1 MIVDT
6 LFTRARIF
14 NPYTKTWQI
23 ADIAVLNGRILY
35 VGDGT
40 SMGISAD
47 KQVDCDGATV
57 IPGMVDI
64 HLHIESSLCTPHTFS
79 TAVLPHGV
87 TTVVAEHHE
96 MANIFG
102 RKGIEEMIA
111 ASRKTALDIFHGI
124 PSSVP
129 STNKNLE
136 TTGGTIDSCDLPS
149 LTGVNNPDVICLGEV
164 MNYSTLIHEFDHLA
178 TDPYAVKS
186 SGMAAYLKKHHPLM
200 AIEGH
205 CPSVKDLDLA
215 KLLYLGVD
223 SDHCKQDIEGMIQRF
238 TNGMFVEIQ
247 EKSLTQEVVEYLQEH
262 DVDNL
267 WAFVTDDV
275 PPDLLVKK
283 GHLDHVVRKA
293 LRFGLSI
300 EKAIIASSYSP
311 ARRMGLRDRGV
322 LAPGKIADL
331 IILDGDPSD
340 FSIAQVYKRGEPIEQ
355 VLAKQEPHQ
364 FASFCNESIVVNPDS
379 DFTLLFQVASDN
391 DTTVRVMKKSALSTY
406 TEESFKHL
414 EARSGTLE
422 WQNADEKLNLAVV
435 INRYSAALHFMQG
448 FVSGDCLSQGA
459 YCTTYAHDHHNILVL
474 GDNEQDMRIALEWV
488 LSHNGGICVAS
499 RGKVACTVE
508 LPIGGILSTIPMD
521 ELGVQIARIQD
532 KLRELGMRH
541 HNPLMSLSTSTLPV
555 SPALKLTDK
564 GLIDVASASL
574 VPLFV

>member
-1 MIVDT
+1 MTVDT

-14 NPYTKTWQI
+14 NPYIKAWRV

-35 VGDGT
+35 IGNAASVGIET
-40 SMGISAD
+40 ANL
-47 KQVDCDGATV
+47 VDCGETTV
-57 IPGMVDI
+57 IPGMIDI

-102 RKGIEEMIA
+102 QKGIEEMIS

-129 STNKNLE
+129 STNTELE
-136 TTGGTIDSCDLPS
+136 TTGGMIDFRNLSS
-149 LTGVNNPDVICLGEV
+149 LIGRNNPDVICLGEV
-164 MNYSTLIHEFDHLA
+164 MNYSTLIHEFDQLA
-178 TDPYAVKS
+178 RDPYTVKS
-186 SGMAAYLKKHHPLM
+186 SGMTAYLKEYHPLM

-215 KLLYLGVD
+215 KLLYLGID
-223 SDHCKQDIEGMIQRF
+223 SDHCEQDIEGMIQRF
-238 TNGMFVEIQ
+238 TNGMFVEVQ
-247 EKSLTQEVVEYLQEH
+247 EKSLTREVVEYLQEH
-262 DVDNL
+262 DVDSL

-293 LRFGLSI
+293 LGFGLSI

-331 IILDGDPSD
+331 IILNGDPSD
-340 FSIAQVYKRGEPIEQ
+340 FSIEHVYKRGEPVEQ
-355 VLAKQEPHQ
+355 VIAKQEPHH
-364 FASFCNESIVVNPDS
+364 FAPFYHESIIIHPDS
-379 DFTLLFQVASDN
+379 DFTPLFRVISDT
-391 DTTVRVMKKSALSTY
+391 DRTVRVMKKSALSTY
-406 TEESFKHL
+406 TEESFIHL
-414 EARSGTLE
+414 EPRSGTLE
-422 WQNADEKLNLAVV
+422 WKKIDVKLNLAVV
-435 INRYSAALHFMQG
+435 INRYSPALRFKQG
-448 FVSGDCLSQGA
+448 FISDDCLSQGA

-474 GDNEQDMRIALEWV
+474 GDNEQDMRIALDWV
-488 LSHNGGICVAS
+488 LSHNGGICVVS
-499 RGKVACTVE
+499 NGNVACAVE

-521 ELGVQIARIQD
+521 ALGAQITHIQEKLHELGI
-532 KLRELGMRH
+532 RH
-541 HNPLMSLSTSTLPV
+541 LNP
-555 SPALKLTDK
+555 
-564 GLIDVASASL
+564 
-574 VPLFV
+574 